1 MKKTHGTKRTKAR
14 KSTVKDLS
22 PRKAG
27 QVKAGSPGLEYL
39 KNLTSA
45 TAAAANDDRR

>member
-1 MKKTHGTKRTKAR
+1 MKKTHGTKRAKAR

-27 QVKAGSPGLEYL
+27 HIKAGRSDIGQKLQSGL
-39 KNLTSA
+39 TPD
-45 TAAAANDDRR
+45 TAFG